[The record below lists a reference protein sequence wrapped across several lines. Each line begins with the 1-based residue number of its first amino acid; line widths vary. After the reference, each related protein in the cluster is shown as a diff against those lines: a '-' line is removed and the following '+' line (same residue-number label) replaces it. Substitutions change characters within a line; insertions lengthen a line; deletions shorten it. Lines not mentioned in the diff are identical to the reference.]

1 MFTYA
6 GSYPGR
12 FATEVAPVKSVIDAA
27 LAAAHLT
34 GWQTSDSSPIR
45 LEFEITEFSASIS
58 VRLSHFSD
66 RFMDRPFRCKESLLT
81 MPGCET
87 VASNKEAP
95 VALVPSFLD
104 LLQPLS
110 AAMTAPTFD
119 SFLTILT
126 GWVFARR
133 RTVTGMI
140 LAADATAAGAK
151 HHSAYHRVFAAARW
165 SLDELGLA
173 VLGLALALAGDGPAM
188 LAVDDT
194 LARKRGK
201 HVFGVGMHHDPL
213 ISSRG
218 TTVTSWGHCWVVLGV
233 VVRPPCCGGRW
244 FCLPVLFR
252 LYVPKG
258 VATAKRLAY
267 RTKPELAVEMLAAAC
282 GGRFAGRRFHA
293 VGDTAYGGKGVLTR
307 LPANCDLTS
316 RLAMDARLHAA
327 PPARVAGR
335 PGRPRVRG
343 DRLPTP
349 TAMLAGRCRRLTLDV
364 YGRRDRSR
372 VAEAVGRA
380 YAAPGRPLKVVAVEP
395 LTGGRKPQ
403 AFYSTRV
410 ADTAGQVLT
419 RYAARWSI
427 EVANHDAKGQLG
439 FEQPQGWT
447 RPSVARTA
455 PVAMLLYSLVVLW
468 FAAGG
473 HRHYAPPARPWY
485 AGKAQPSFADML
497 ATLRCQ
503 SVRAGVLTLGLHG
516 TGSRKVVRTLLH
528 VVKQA
533 A

>member
-1 MFTYA
+1 
-6 GSYPGR
+6 
-12 FATEVAPVKSVIDAA
+12 
-27 LAAAHLT
+27 
-34 GWQTSDSSPIR
+34 
-45 LEFEITEFSASIS
+45 
-58 VRLSHFSD
+58 
-66 RFMDRPFRCKESLLT
+66 

-87 VASNKEAP
+87 VALNKEAP
-95 VALVPSFLD
+95 VDLVPSFLD

-110 AAMTAPTFD
+110 AVMTAPTFD

-140 LAADATAAGAK
+140 VAADAAVGAK

-173 VLGLALALAGDGPAM
+173 VLGLAVAGDGPAL

-201 HVFGVGMHHDPL
+201 RVFGVGMHHDPL
-213 ISSRG
+213 ISSRR
-218 TTVTSWGHCWVVLGV
+218 TTVTSWGHCWVVLGM

-252 LYVPKG
+252 LYVPKS
-258 VATAKRLAY
+258 AAAAKRLAY
-267 RTKPELAVEMLAAAC
+267 RTKPQLAVEMLAAAC
-282 GGRFAGRRFHA
+282 GHCPGRRFHA
-293 VGDTAYGGKGVLTR
+293 VGDTAYGGKGVLTN

-316 RLAMDARLHAA
+316 RLAMDARLHEP
-327 PPARVAGR
+327 PPARVPGR
-335 PGRPRVRG
+335 AGRPRVRG

-349 TAMLAGRCRRLTLDV
+349 AAMLAGRCRRLTLDV

-380 YAAPGRPLKVVAVEP
+380 YAAPGRPLKVVAVDP

-403 AFYSTRV
+403 AFYSTCV
-410 ADTAGQVLT
+410 ADTAEQVLT
-419 RYAARWSI
+419 RYAARWAI
-427 EVANHDAKGQLG
+427 EVANRDAKGQLG

-447 RPSVARTA
+447 RPAVARTA
-455 PVAMLLYSLVVLW
+455 PAAMLLYSLVVVW
-468 FAAGG
+468 FARDG

-485 AGKAQPSFADML
+485 AGKTQASFADML
-497 ATLRCQ
+497 ATLRCR
-503 SVRAGVLTLGLHG
+503 SVRDGILKLGLHG
-516 TGSRKVVRTLLH
+516 TGSRNVVKTLVH

>member
-1 MFTYA
+1 
-6 GSYPGR
+6 
-12 FATEVAPVKSVIDAA
+12 
-27 LAAAHLT
+27 
-34 GWQTSDSSPIR
+34 
-45 LEFEITEFSASIS
+45 
-58 VRLSHFSD
+58 
-66 RFMDRPFRCKESLLT
+66 

-87 VASNKEAP
+87 MASNKEAP

-110 AAMTAPTFD
+110 AAMTAPTFE
-119 SFLTILT
+119 SFVTILT

-133 RTVTGMI
+133 RTVTGI
-140 LAADATAAGAK
+140 IVAADATAAGAK

-173 VLGLALALAGDGPAM
+173 VLALALALPWVGDGSVL

-201 HVFGVGMHHDPL
+201 RVFGVGMHHDPL
-213 ISSRG
+213 ISSRR

-252 LYVPKG
+252 LYVPKS
-258 VATAKRLAY
+258 VAAAKRLAY
-267 RTKPELAVEMLAAAC
+267 RTKPQLAVEMLATAC
-282 GGRFAGRRFHA
+282 GCVPGRRFHA
-293 VGDTAYGGKGVLTR
+293 VGDTAYGGRGVLTN

-327 PPARVAGR
+327 PPARGAGR

-349 TAMLAGRCRRLTLDV
+349 TDMLAGRCRRLTLDV

-372 VAEAVGRA
+372 VAEAVARA
-380 YAAPGRPLKVVAVEP
+380 YAAPGRPLKVVAVDP

-403 AFYSTRV
+403 AFYSTCV
-410 ADTAGQVLT
+410 ADTAEQVLT

-447 RPSVARTA
+447 RPAAERTA

-485 AGKAQPSFADML
+485 AGKAAPSFADML

-503 SVRAGVLTLGLHG
+503 SVRDRVVAMGLRG
-516 TGSRKVVRTLLH
+516 PGSRNVVRTLLH